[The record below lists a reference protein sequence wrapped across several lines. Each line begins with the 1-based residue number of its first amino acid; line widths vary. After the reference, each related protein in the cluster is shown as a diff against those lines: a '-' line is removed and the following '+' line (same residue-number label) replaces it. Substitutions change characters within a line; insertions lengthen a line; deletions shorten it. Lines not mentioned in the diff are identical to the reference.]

1 MRHECTTVFK
11 KKYAVKIL
19 KWIFIAL
26 FLLGEKN
33 KNAYG

>member
-1 MRHECTTVFK
+1 MNEK
-11 KKYAVKIL
+11 INAVKIL